1 MERKC
6 SVCKEELKNDNFVVL
21 KSGTHVCH
29 SCIVSISDMRVR
41 LEQLGEKGLKLSE
54 KESFNDLKFDAPDH
68 MRPKQI
74 KDILDRYV
82 VGQEAAKKILSV
94 ASYNHYKRM
103 VLNETG
109 IKKSNIMLIGPTGSG
124 KTYLVETLAK
134 ILNVPLAITPATSL
148 TEAGYIGDDV
158 ESCVQRLLEKAG
170 GDVSLAE
177 RGIVFIDE
185 IDKLT
190 ATSSETK
197 RQVGGKGVQQAL
209 LPLLEGTK
217 VSVPASLGDSPFNRG
232 SVPKVEVDTKNIL
245 FICGGA
251 FPDAEQIIRN
261 RLSGTKKMGFNTSI
275 EDKSEFDEKNLL
287 LRVNNDDLKEFG
299 LIPELLGRLPVIAPL
314 ENLTVDILK
323 KILTEPQDSIVWQ
336 YKKLFEYDSVNLV
349 FEDEA
354 LQAIAEKAI
363 AKGTGARSLRGILE
377 ELLLDLMFEIPS
389 DLEVAEIYIT
399 KGYVNGVGGPNYIR
413 RECKSAYTY

>member
-1 MERKC
+1 MERRC
-6 SVCKEELKNDNFVVL
+6 SVCKEEIKNDKFVVL

-29 SCIVSISDMRVR
+29 SCIVSISDMRAK
-41 LEQLGEKGLKLSE
+41 LEQLGEKGLTLSE
-54 KESFNDLKFDAPDH
+54 KEAINDLKFDAPDH

-170 GDVSLAE
+170 GDVTLAE

-209 LPLLEGTK
+209 LPMLEGTK

-261 RLSGTKKMGFNTSI
+261 RLSGTKKMGFSTAI
-275 EDKSEFDEKNLL
+275 EDKTDIDEKNLL
-287 LRVNNDDLKEFG
+287 LKVNNDDLKEFG

-314 ENLTVDILK
+314 ENLTIDILK
-323 KILTEPQDSIVWQ
+323 RILSEPQDSIIWQ

-377 ELLLDLMFEIPS
+377 ELLLDLMFEVPS
-389 DLEVAEIYIT
+389 DLEMAEIYIT
-399 KGYVNGVGGPNYIR
+399 KDYVNGTGGPNYIR
-413 RECKSAYTY
+413 REHKSVYAY